1 MTTAA
6 DSIILASNSI
16 TKASNNI
23 TTASDSISLASGSI
37 IKATDS
43 MSNAI
48 TTASNSMSS
57 KITIASGILL
67 DAANATKNS
76 ASNITTASGL
86 LSDAAITITVASN
99 SMSSKISTASG
110 LLSDAAGDTTSAAGA
125 MSDAAGD
132 TTSAAGAI
140 NNAANVLLTAA
151 ERLITASTTSASATI
166 EAATITAAAATKAA
180 AALIVTVTSG
190 GGANILIKSK
200 TKASILFNYPDTC
213 GEILGFK
220 HVGNSTSILDFS
232 SKITNYDPY
241 MNSINLDPVGNIITY
256 SSGFMNFVGK
266 YNYFLM
272 YLNDIE
278 YIYSNNNLK
287 SSFGK
292 IQLSGN
298 PGDILFN
305 TFVPVPNDIYYKE
318 FPISTLIQLKIKFTY
333 PDGSR
338 INFRNINHSF
348 TLKITEEN
356 MQNDNTYLNSQN
368 ISVIDEYMK
377 ANLKD

>member
-1 MTTAA
+1 LSTASNAIINAADKTSTAA
-6 DSIILASNSI
+6 DKTS
-16 TKASNNI
+16 
-23 TTASDSISLASGSI
+23 TAAEQ
-37 IKATDS
+37 T
-43 MSNAI
+43 
-48 TTASNSMSS
+48 
-57 KITIASGILL
+57 
-67 DAANATKNS
+67 
-76 ASNITTASGL
+76 
-86 LSDAAITITVASN
+86 SDAATN
-99 SMSSKISTASG
+99 ISAALINAAIELKSAATQLVTA
-110 LLSDAAGDTTSAAGA
+110 TTS
-125 MSDAAGD
+125 
-132 TTSAAGAI
+132 SA
-140 NNAANVLLTAA
+140 T
-151 ERLITASTTSASATI
+151 ATI
-166 EAATITAAAATKAA
+166 EAASITAAAATKAA
-180 AALIVTVTSG
+180 AALMITVTSG

-200 TKASILFNYPDTC
+200 TKASFLFNYPDTC
-213 GEILGFK
+213 GDILGFQ

-241 MNSINLDPVGNIITY
+241 MNSINLDSVGNTITY

-266 YNYFLM
+266 FNYFLM

-292 IQLSGN
+292 IQLLGN

-305 TFVPVPNDIYYKE
+305 TFVPVPSNIYYKE
-318 FPISTLIQLKIKFTY
+318 FPISTLTQLNIKFTY

-356 MQNDNTYLNSQN
+356 MQSDNTYLNSQN

>member
-1 MTTAA
+1 MSTIDDAA
-6 DSIILASNSI
+6 NAIIIASGSI
-16 TKASNNI
+16 TIASDAITIASNNI
-23 TTASDSISLASGSI
+23 TTASDAMTIASGSI
-37 IKATDS
+37 TTASNNMTTAADSITTASDSMSSAITTATDS
-43 MSNAI
+43 MS
-48 TTASNSMSS
+48 
-57 KITIASGILL
+57 
-67 DAANATKNS
+67 S
-76 ASNITTASGL
+76 AITTASGL
-86 LSDAAITITVASN
+86 MSTATINAANKTTIAAGAIT
-99 SMSSKISTASG
+99 TASG
-110 LLSDAAGDTTSAAGA
+110 LMSSATINAASET
-125 MSDAAGD
+125 
-132 TTSAAGAI
+132 I
-140 NNAANVLLTAA
+140 NAANETTNAAGVINAAATKLLTAA
-151 ERLITASTTSASATI
+151 ERLISSSSTSASATI

-190 GGANILIKSK
+190 GGANVLIKSK
-200 TKASILFNYPDTC
+200 TKASLLFNYPDTC
-213 GEILGFK
+213 GEILGFQ

-318 FPISTLIQLKIKFTY
+318 FPISTLMQLKIKFTY

-356 MQNDNTYLNSQN
+356 MQNDDTYLNSQN